1 MTEADRAI
9 APELASPS
17 LDQPGLEVGL
27 ADVLIALLT
36 FASSLAVLA
45 YGLSAGANFQAFMLL
60 HLTVL
65 IVPATFWTVRA
76 VRNGEL
82 TVPVMLTVVTFATGP
97 VGALGCAFMALAH
110 QRPSPTRLQHWYDD
124 IAGVVA
130 RSPVTRIYDELI
142 SGRLPSDPAAKVP
155 RFQPILHG
163 ASLDEQQRVLG
174 VVGRRYHPDFRAA
187 LRNALRNRN
196 GFIRAQA
203 AAVASRLDIDE
214 KNRLW
219 SAAKTP
225 ERPGVTQEDGRERP
239 GVERHNEP
247 AAGGAGATAADAL
260 NGELRRP

>member
-1 MTEADRAI
+1 M
-9 APELASPS
+9 
-17 LDQPGLEVGL
+17 
-27 ADVLIALLT
+27 
-36 FASSLAVLA
+36 
-45 YGLSAGANFQAFMLL
+45 
-60 HLTVL
+60 
-65 IVPATFWTVRA
+65 
-76 VRNGEL
+76 
-82 TVPVMLTVVTFATGP
+82 
-97 VGALGCAFMALAH
+97 
-110 QRPSPTRLQHWYDD
+110 
-124 IAGVVA
+124 
-130 RSPVTRIYDELI
+130 TRIYDELI

-247 AAGGAGATAADAL
+247 AAGGADSAWPSRTGAVSTASRSIAFSVSVNL
-260 NGELRRP
+260 WNSSPSL